1 MPKLSLTLNNEK
13 FFDLIEA
20 SATNMVQIAEALR
33 DMVHSWQEVPE
44 KAAAIAEMEHT
55 GDSITHQTIALLHRS
70 FLTPLDREDIAH
82 LAHTMDDVTDFI
94 HASADY
100 MLLYRVGRPGQ
111 KVRELAD
118 IILLATREVAEAARR
133 LRHKADLKKLLEHC
147 IEINRLENQA
157 DQVYRAALVDL
168 FEEFD
173 ITEVIKWREIYESME
188 TATDRCEDVANVFE
202 GIALKK
208 A

>member
-1 MPKLSLTLNNEK
+1 LAKLPLTLNKEK
-13 FFDLIEA
+13 FYNLIEA
-20 SATNMVQIAEALR
+20 SGANMVASAEALR
-33 DMVHSWQEVPE
+33 DLVHRWQDVPE
-44 KAAAIAEMEHT
+44 NVAAIAELEHT

-70 FLTPLDREDIAH
+70 FITPLDREDIAK

-111 KVRELAD
+111 KVKELAD
-118 IILLATREVAEAARR
+118 IILLAACEVEAAARR
-133 LRHKADLKKLLEHC
+133 LRHKVELKKLLEHC

-157 DQVYRAALVDL
+157 DQVYREALVDL
-168 FEEFD
+168 FDEFD
-173 ITEVIKWREIYESME
+173 TSDVIKWREIYESME
-188 TATDRCEDVANVFE
+188 SATDRCEDVANVFE

-208 A
+208 S

>member
-33 DMVHSWQEVPE
+33 DMVHSWQEVPK

-100 MLLYRVGRPGQ
+100 MLLYRVSRPGQ

-118 IILLATREVAEAARR
+118 IILLATREVADAARR